1 MNNFEY
7 MVVTM
12 DGGKDHHIK
21 LAGTTE
27 EPYFCGKDVCE
38 TLGYENIKATLFKL
52 VEPENKKELNY
63 LGPNDPQKVV
73 SNLDTTFL
81 GINRPLTFNEG
92 KAIYINEDGLR
103 SLISGSRTHK
113 NKTLFLNQVD
123 KWLLDTRSGLVDF
136 FSFIKGYNL
145 AFDLES
151 GWFQDLWYPLTKK
164 QFLNSNHEK
173 DTRYGANF
181 GPKPNHSQP
190 SHMAGLTMVRNRP
203 SIASQS
209 SSKPIHEKD
218 TRYGAN
224 FGPKPNHFGPSH
236 LAGPEVIRNHPF
248 IITQNIIEWMGFE
261 GRDISD
267 KQERFARM
275 LKRNTIPYYEID
287 CNHPFALEYSCVQ
300 REIQT
305 IPKNNLDKKRWI
317 CMDPKDFKK
326 TVLRLNTKTADM
338 VRDFY
343 LNLEEAVVAYSE
355 YTLSYMVEKATL
367 ENRVAKSQLALK
379 EKSEEELSAQL
390 ALKEKSEEELSAQ
403 LATKD
408 EETKELNIRLEEQRL
423 LKEQIEIDAKEKLQR
438 ALKFNQATKQVEPQE
453 YIYIATT
460 DEYSLENKFKPGG
473 CASFDLV
480 KSRLSQYNSGKS
492 DSNSHYFIYLRKVPN
507 YRSIEQALSGCLGG
521 FRENANKELYIIN
534 FDWLVKCLDAIID
547 HNLEF
552 LKFVNCNRMRMVE
565 DTINLKPT
573 VITPLR
579 LEKIRISYQRIGEE
593 EVELTTIFNQDV
605 VDAIKD
611 SLLSFNPDNN
621 IIKRVVFED
630 HLRQNYPKVRINNK
644 KRPLWEIVKQIGVS
658 INPKWRYK
666 Y

>member
-1 MNNFEY
+1 
-7 MVVTM
+7 
-12 DGGKDHHIK
+12 
-21 LAGTTE
+21 
-27 EPYFCGKDVCE
+27 
-38 TLGYENIKATLFKL
+38 
-52 VEPENKKELNY
+52 
-63 LGPNDPQKVV
+63 
-73 SNLDTTFL
+73 
-81 GINRPLTFNEG
+81 
-92 KAIYINEDGLR
+92 
-103 SLISGSRTHK
+103 
-113 NKTLFLNQVD
+113 
-123 KWLLDTRSGLVDF
+123 
-136 FSFIKGYNL
+136 
-145 AFDLES
+145 
-151 GWFQDLWYPLTKK
+151 
-164 QFLNSNHEK
+164 
-173 DTRYGANF
+173 
-181 GPKPNHSQP
+181 
-190 SHMAGLTMVRNRP
+190 
-203 SIASQS
+203 
-209 SSKPIHEKD
+209 
-218 TRYGAN
+218 
-224 FGPKPNHFGPSH
+224 
-236 LAGPEVIRNHPF
+236 
-248 IITQNIIEWMGFE
+248 MGFE

-267 KQERFARM
+267 KHLSFIKV

-300 REIQT
+300 REAKQLELSH
-305 IPKNNLDKKRWI
+305 NLDKKRWI

-367 ENRVAKSQLALK
+367 ENRVAKSQLALKEKSEEELSAQLATKDEQLALK

-552 LKFVNCNRMRMVE
+552 LEFVNCNRMRMVE
-565 DTINLKPT
+565 DTMNLKPT